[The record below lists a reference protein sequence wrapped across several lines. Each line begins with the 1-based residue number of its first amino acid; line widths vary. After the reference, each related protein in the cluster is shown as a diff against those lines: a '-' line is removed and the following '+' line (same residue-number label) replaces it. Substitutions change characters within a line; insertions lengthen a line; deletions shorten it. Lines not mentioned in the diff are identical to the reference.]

1 MSNSQYSDPYL
12 IEALRIFHGLSLRQL
27 AQKAGLDPSGLSYWL
42 RGKESRV
49 SLERL
54 KPAMALLGIGDTGL
68 VPGVHKWSLPTPSR
82 ENTSRAEKTVQ
93 TLLPG
98 GGTIFQIRLSGIL
111 NPISTNHLI
120 TTLAFLSWVLVPD
133 HFPDVRLIFRIGY
146 HSRTK
151 QLLTTPPFPFGSPFL
166 VPANLGTGWRWNTDD
181 PPDTDT
187 PKKWNVLERNKYK
200 KLMED
205 DFTVDALDN
214 FLGLSNED
222 DWTWD
227 RLVSALKAQGK
238 FPEEVASELGLVER
252 ETK

>member
-12 IEALRIFHGLSLRQL
+12 IDTLRIFHGLSLRGL
-27 AQKAGLDPSGLSYWL
+27 AKEARLDPSSLSYWL

-54 KPAMALLGIGDTGL
+54 KPAMSLLGLGETGL

-82 ENTSRAEKTVQ
+82 EHFSRAEKTVQ

-98 GGTIFQIRLSGIL
+98 GGTLYQVRLGGIL
-111 NPISTNHLI
+111 NPVSTDQLI
-120 TTLAFLSWVLVPD
+120 TTLAFVSWVGVPD

-151 QLLTTPPFPFGSPFL
+151 QLLGSYPFGESWLGF
-166 VPANLGTGWRWNTDD
+166 NLGSGWRCSTND
-181 PPDTDT
+181 PPGAET
-187 PKKWNVLERNKYK
+187 PKKWIVLERNKYK
-200 KLMED
+200 ELMED
-205 DFTVDALDN
+205 DFTVEALDN

-222 DWTWD
+222 DWTWE
-227 RLVSALKAQGK
+227 RLVSVLKDRGRIPQ
-238 FPEEVASELGLVER
+238 EVAEELGLVER
-252 ETK
+252 ENK